1 MKLSISTI
9 SAIGLVVAVACAGIS
24 VAEAKKDMH
33 IKKVTLKSAVPA
45 SFIKGSYKFN
55 CAKWGDCG
63 NYNISF

>member
-9 SAIGLVVAVACAGIS
+9 SAIGLAFAVACTGIS
-24 VAEAKKDMH
+24 AAEAKKDMH
-33 IKKVTLKSAVPA
+33 IKKVTLKSAIPA
-45 SFIKGSYKFN
+45 SFVKGSYKFS

>member
-9 SAIGLVVAVACAGIS
+9 SAIGLALAVVSIGIPA
-24 VAEAKKDMH
+24 AEAKADQF
-33 IKKVTLKSAVPA
+33 IKKKALKSAIPA
-45 SFIKGSYKFN
+45 SFVKGSYKFT